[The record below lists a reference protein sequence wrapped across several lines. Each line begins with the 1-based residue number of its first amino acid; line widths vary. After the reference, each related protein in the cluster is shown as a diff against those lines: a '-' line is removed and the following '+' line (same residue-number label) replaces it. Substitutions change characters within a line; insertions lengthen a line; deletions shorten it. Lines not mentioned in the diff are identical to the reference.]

1 MVFCTRLG
9 SGRKIDLELVNVFSG
24 SLNRTTTTTTTTTVL
39 N

>member
-9 SGRKIDLELVNVFSG
+9 FGRKIDLELVNVFSG
-24 SLNRTTTTTTTTTVL
+24 SLNRTTTTTTTTVL